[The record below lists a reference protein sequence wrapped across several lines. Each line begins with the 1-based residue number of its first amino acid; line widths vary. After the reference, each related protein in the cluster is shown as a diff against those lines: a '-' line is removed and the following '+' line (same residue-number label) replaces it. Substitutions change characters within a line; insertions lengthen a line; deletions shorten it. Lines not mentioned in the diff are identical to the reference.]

1 MTLKTQLYNDQ
12 IIYIVRN
19 QITNRQLPSQVMW
32 DCYIINAHLLSQE
45 INQQLII

>member
-19 QITNRQLPSQVMW
+19 QLTNHQLPPQVM
-32 DCYIINAHLLSQE
+32 
-45 INQQLII
+45 

>member
-19 QITNRQLPSQVMW
+19 QITNHQLPPQVM
-32 DCYIINAHLLSQE
+32 
-45 INQQLII
+45 

>member
-19 QITNRQLPSQVMW
+19 QTINHQLPSQVM
-32 DCYIINAHLLSQE
+32 
-45 INQQLII
+45 